1 MKNRHRAKAA
11 KVKSPVLQKVLD
23 SLKIV
28 QAILILEK
36 QRPDHE
42 RSRPL
47 VFAAQETAE
56 ILLRR
61 LDELRG

>member
-1 MKNRHRAKAA
+1 MKNKHRAKAA

-28 QAILILEK
+28 QAILLIEK
-36 QRPDHE
+36 QKLDLE

-47 VFAAQETAE
+47 VFAAQETADVL
-56 ILLRR
+56 IRR
-61 LDELRG
+61 LGELQG

>member
-1 MKNRHRAKAA
+1 MKNRHRAKAV
-11 KVKSPVLQKVLD
+11 KVKSPALQKVVD
-23 SLKIV
+23 GLKVV
-28 QAILILEK
+28 QAILLLEK
-36 QRPDHE
+36 QKPDHE

-61 LDELRG
+61 LGELQG